1 LVSRKTYKICI
12 VGSSVGLR
20 ARPSNQVLNYGKI
33 LNGTDLK
40 NLHLQVTN
48 RSCGRYTSR
57 EVLSS
62 RDLYIREY
70 ADLYIIN
77 IGAVDAPSR
86 EIPFWY
92 SDILYN
98 RRKSIFY
105 NILYKVYYAFISKYR
120 KLFTYLRL
128 KKSWISKSEFTRN
141 IKQLIECIQ
150 KDTNSRIL
158 ILGINSG
165 NMRIER
171 QLPGTLRKYQEYNVE
186 LKNIADQFGLSFL
199 DVSNLESEEY
209 FPDGVHYNEKGHK
222 FISEKVLNY
231 ISNFSS

>member
-1 LVSRKTYKICI
+1 MVSRKTYKICI

-20 ARPSNQVLNYGKI
+20 ARPSNQVLNYGEI

-62 RDLYIREY
+62 RDLYIREF

-120 KLFTYLRL
+120 KLFTYLRFR
-128 KKSWISKSEFTRN
+128 KSWISKNEFTRN

-171 QLPGTLRKYQEYNVE
+171 QLPGTLRKYKEYNIE
-186 LKNIADQFGLSFL
+186 LKNIAGLFGLSFI
-199 DVSNLESEEY
+199 DVSKLDSEKY

-222 FISEKVLNY
+222 FISDNVLNY
-231 ISNFSS
+231 ISNLHS